1 MKTAMIISNVLLS
14 FAKIFPDRSKS
25 IYNKVWARICL
36 PYLELVKNP
45 GLKPDHIWI
54 DESIS

>member
-1 MKTAMIISNVLLS
+1 MQTAMIIANVLLS
-14 FAKIFPDRSKS
+14 FDKIFPDRNKS
-25 IYNKVWARICL
+25 IYHKIWGRMCL